1 VGWLDLKGFPPIII
15 IIIII
20 IIAAVRLQEHR

>member
-20 IIAAVRLQEHR
+20 IAAVRLQEHR